1 MIGLSAVEPQ
11 RVRRID
17 LERNGLKGYKSS
29 GVFSDVRRLK
39 AGEDPVCERGAGIFE
54 GRLNDSVV
62 FSEEV
67 ELDFVT
73 RIGGDIWRRVC
84 KTVFADFDK
93 MSYWGGVGT
102 TRDGSGIC
110 ADSSEKGNE
119 SGEIHVFPVCL
130 HKRM

>member
-1 MIGLSAVEPQ
+1 MIGLSAVEPL

-17 LERNGLKGYKSS
+17 LERNSLEGHKTS
-29 GVFSDVRRLK
+29 GIFRDVRRLK
-39 AGEDPVCERGAGIFE
+39 AREDPVYERGAGIFE

-73 RIGGDIWRRVC
+73 RIGGDIWGRVC
-84 KTVFADFDK
+84 KTVFADFDE
-93 MSYWGGVGT
+93 MSYWGGIGT

-110 ADSSEKGNE
+110 ADSGEK
-119 SGEIHVFPVCL
+119 
-130 HKRM
+130 